1 MRTVSTSKV
10 SSSLMLKCRSSS
22 RWGLLHRPRSLWH
35 QSHSPGRLSSSEYDT
50 SYVHNSN
57 IKRLQLNICTK
68 KPKLDHY
75 YSSRVD
81 YRFVESFL
89 ENSQLTWCIHSTVG
103 DGRSSF
109 HPRVHYTKMSSTR
122 ERRRSDPHDNSRDSS
137 SSHIYMVELSLTDS
151 SQTFATV
158 GDGSSSFR
166 SRVHY
171 TKLSSTRERRR
182 SYPHD
187 NSRDSS
193 SSHIW
198 WRLNRLKVN
207 PKYRLIIFLKED
219 LAGLTSM
226 SEGVGDWDDGGD
238 VRGVRWRGRRW
249 SPETI

>member
-1 MRTVSTSKV
+1 
-10 SSSLMLKCRSSS
+10 MLNYEKITLVVVAYRFNIE
-22 RWGLLHRPRSLWH
+22 GLLQLNTEAPIFVQVRHVAQTSVVVAPVAF
-35 QSHSPGRLSSSEYDT
+35 PGRLSSSEYDI

-103 DGRSSF
+103 DDRSSF
-109 HPRVHYTKMSSTR
+109 RPRVHYTKM
-122 ERRRSDPHDNSRDSS
+122 
-137 SSHIYMVELSLTDS
+137 
-151 SQTFATV
+151 
-158 GDGSSSFR
+158 
-166 SRVHY
+166 
-171 TKLSSTRERRR
+171 SSTRERRR

-198 WRLNRLKVN
+198 WSLDRLTVN

-219 LAGLTSM
+219 LAGLTSR
-226 SEGVGDWDDGGD
+226 SEVVGDGDDSGDDGGA
-238 VRGVRWRGRRW
+238 
-249 SPETI
+249 P